1 MTTPLNRWM
10 GRISNRTH
18 FRVERS
24 IEIEGWRGGNGE
36 ERTTSI
42 RCSLINDQFR
52 GGTYGR
58 RTRMRME
65 GRGANERKMI
75 TKTIASVPSVRPSD
89 SDSHAQR
96 LPCRRRR
103 RRPNRQTPHLSRP
116 RPLHYHRSERAREA
130 QKNVK
135 HATLSKTITDDNSPR
150 DICDNG
156 SDFGVARDGRRFVV

>member
-1 MTTPLNRWM
+1 MDEADDFDDQEGANVTTSLERWM
-10 GRISNRTH
+10 GRIEPTSVWR
-18 FRVERS
+18 ERS
-24 IEIEGWRGGNGE
+24 IEIEGCCGGNGE

-58 RTRMRME
+58 RTRNE
-65 GRGANERKMI
+65 DGRAGNERKMM
-75 TKTIASVPSVRPSD
+75 TKTIASVRSVRPSD

-130 QKNVK
+130 QKNV
-135 HATLSKTITDDNSPR
+135 
-150 DICDNG
+150 
-156 SDFGVARDGRRFVV
+156 